1 MAGRSNFYE
10 PLDSDAPY
18 AFEEV
23 CRVFVVEEH
32 LVVEMVEFGILAPEG
47 DGVATWRFGASAI
60 LRLQRARRLRRDLEL
75 NLAGIAVALDLLDE
89 LDATRQRV
97 KTLETHL
104 AQLVDNGDA

>member
-1 MAGRSNFYE
+1 MTDRTDLYA

-23 CRVFVVEEH
+23 CQVFVVEEH
-32 LVVEMVEFGILAPEG
+32 LVLEMIEFGILSPEG
-47 DGVATWRFGASAI
+47 EDVTTWRFGAAAI
-60 LRLQRARRLRRDLEL
+60 LRLQRARRLRRDLEI

-104 AQLVDNGDA
+104 AQLVDNVKP